1 VADRDGW
8 RIAGPERDPGG
19 GKLPPAGEE
28 HRAVIAYIVR
38 RLLYAIPILIG
49 VNLLTFVLFFVVN
62 TPDDIARS
70 QLGDRRVTQ
79 EAIDSWKAVNGYDRP
94 IVFNTKVAG
103 IEKLTNTIFFD
114 KSVRLFAFDFGRS
127 DSGRDISYDISQR
140 MWPSLVIAVPTLL
153 VGILVN
159 ITFAMLI
166 AFFRATY
173 IDFWGVVLCVILLSI
188 SSLFYIIAGQYLLSK
203 LFHLVPISGY
213 DTGLNALKFLILPVV
228 ISVIH
233 GIGSGTRWYRTIF
246 LEEIGKDYV
255 RTARAKGLG
264 EGIVLFRH
272 VLKNAMIPI
281 LTGVVVVL
289 PLLFMGSLI
298 TESFF
303 GIPGL
308 GSYTIEGIQ
317 RQDFAIVRSMVFLG
331 SVLYIFGLILTD
343 ISYTLVD
350 PRVRFS

>member
-1 VADRDGW
+1 
-8 RIAGPERDPGG
+8 
-19 GKLPPAGEE
+19 
-28 HRAVIAYIVR
+28 VIAYIVR

-79 EAIDSWKAVNGYDRP
+79 EAIDSWKAANGYDRP

-103 IEKLTNTIFFD
+103 VEKLTNTIFFD

-140 MWPSLVIAVPTLL
+140 MWPSLDIAVPTLL